1 MQKPVEHLYS
11 EIFHSIQ
18 GEGFYTGFPTL
29 WLRLWACNLQCSG
42 FGQKCPTDPST
53 YKLPYKDIDPSKFNR
68 LEDLPVFEFG
78 CDSSYSWSR
87 KFKHLQHKGTSK
99 EIYNKLIECM
109 MKDSPNHHGLVKD
122 NHLCFTGGEPMLKH
136 NQEAIIDVMRQ
147 FMEERNVPP
156 SITIETNGTQDLA
169 FEEGFVTMIDDY
181 VDNCGGELFWS
192 VSPKLHTVSGEKSEK
207 AIKPEFVENYY
218 DLSKN
223 GQLKFVATNTKECWE
238 EIEHVIGSFRRHGIN
253 FPVWIMPVS
262 ATKEGQ
268 EAVAGEIATQ
278 ALKRGYKVSARVH
291 CYLWGNVVGV

>member
-1 MQKPVEHLYS
+1 MQKEHLYS

-29 WLRLWACNLQCSG
+29 WLRLWACNLQCHG
-42 FGQKCPTDPST
+42 FGQKDPTDPRT
-53 YKLPYKDIDPSKFNR
+53 YKLPYADLDPSKYNR
-68 LEDLPVFEFG
+68 LEDFPVFQFG

-87 KFKHLQHKGTSK
+87 KFKDLQHKGTPK
-99 EIYNKLIECM
+99 QIYDRLVECM
-109 MKDSPNHHGLVKD
+109 MKDGPNHHGLVKD
-122 NHLCFTGGEPMLKH
+122 NHMCFTGGEPMLKH

-147 FMEERNVPP
+147 FMAESNVPP

-169 FEEGFVTMIDDY
+169 FDEGFVTMIDDY
-181 VDNCGGELFWS
+181 VENCGGELFWS
-192 VSPKLHTVSGEKSEK
+192 VSPKLFTVSGEKNEK
-207 AIKPEFVENYY
+207 AIKPEVVENYY

-223 GQLKFVATNTKECWE
+223 GQLKFVVNGTDKCWKEVE
-238 EIEHVIGSFRRHGIN
+238 DVIRSFRARGIN
-253 FPVWIMPVS
+253 FPTWIMPVS

-268 EAVAGEIATQ
+268 EAVAGKIATQ

>member
-29 WLRLWACNLQCSG
+29 WLRLWACNLQCHG
-42 FGQKCPTDPST
+42 FGQKDPTDESS
-53 YKLPYKDIDPSKFNR
+53 YKLPFKDIDPSKFNR

-87 KFKHLQHKGTSK
+87 KFKGLQHKGTAK
-99 EIYNKLIECM
+99 VIYNRLIECM
-109 MKDSPNHHGLVKD
+109 MKDSPVHHGLVKD
-122 NHLCFTGGEPMLKH
+122 NHMCFTGGEPMLKH

>member
-1 MQKPVEHLYS
+1 MQKEHLYS

-29 WLRLWACNLQCSG
+29 WLRLWACNLQCHG
-42 FGQKCPTDPST
+42 FGQKDPTDPKT
-53 YKLPYKDIDPSKFNR
+53 YKLPYADLDPSKYNR
-68 LEDLPVFEFG
+68 LEDFPVFQFG

-87 KFKHLQHKGTSK
+87 KFKDLQHKGTPK
-99 EIYNKLIECM
+99 QIYDRLVECM
-109 MKDSPNHHGLVKD
+109 MKDGPNHHGLVKD
-122 NHLCFTGGEPMLKH
+122 NHMCFTGGEPMLKH

-147 FMEERNVPP
+147 FMAESNVPP

-169 FEEGFVTMIDDY
+169 FDEGFVTMIDDY
-181 VDNCGGELFWS
+181 VENCGGELFWS
-192 VSPKLHTVSGEKSEK
+192 VSPKLFTVSGEKNEK
-207 AIKPEFVENYY
+207 AIKPEVVENYY

-223 GQLKFVATNTKECWE
+223 GQLKFVVNGTDKCWKEVE
-238 EIEHVIGSFRRHGIN
+238 DVIRSFRARGIN
-253 FPVWIMPVS
+253 FPTWIMPVS

-268 EAVAGEIATQ
+268 EAVAGKIATQ